1 MKYLEVDSCLV
12 VCLLASSLVWCAGT
26 VVVSGDEERTEMG
39 SPVLVEAKRIW
50 DKAPHNAFTDLLRF
64 QDRWY
69 CVFREGTA
77 HVSPDGALRVITSA
91 DGRQWKSTAL
101 VTSSTY
107 DLRDAKLAV
116 TPDGRLMLNG
126 AGMIADAKVRYQSM
140 CWFSTDAG
148 YTWDDWRKI
157 GDPGFWLWR
166 TQWYE
171 DVAYTMGYNTQRDRT
186 KRTLKLYKSTDG
198 ETFETHVSRVPA
210 PNGCGEDKILFL
222 ADKSALCLLR
232 HETGDKMAQLGT
244 AGPPYTDWKWRDLN
258 LRIGG
263 PNMIQLPDGRIL
275 AVTRLYNGGTRTSL
289 SWLDTENAT
298 LTEALK
304 LPSGGDTS
312 YAGLVWH
319 DGLLWIS
326 YYSSHEG
333 KTSIYLARVSVPST
347 SKK

>member
-1 MKYLEVDSCLV
+1 MNQRAVDSWLV
-12 VCLLASSLVWCAGT
+12 VYFLASSMVWCAAT
-26 VVVSGDEERTEMG
+26 VVVSAENQKTETDA
-39 SPVLVEAKRIW
+39 PILVAVKRIW

-77 HVSPDGALRVITSA
+77 HVSPDGSLRVITST
-91 DGRQWKSTAL
+91 DGRRWKSIAL

-148 YTWDDWRKI
+148 HTWDDGRKI

-166 TQWYE
+166 TQWYD

-186 KRTLKLYKSTDG
+186 KRTLRLYKSTDG
-198 ETFETHVSRVPA
+198 HTFETHVRRVPA

-232 HETGDKMAQLGT
+232 HKRATRWRSLA
-244 AGPPYTDWKWRDLN
+244 PPSRHT
-258 LRIGG
+258 RIGNG
-263 PNMIQLPDGRIL
+263 AISMCALVVRI
-275 AVTRLYNGGTRTSL
+275 
-289 SWLDTENAT
+289 
-298 LTEALK
+298 
-304 LPSGGDTS
+304 
-312 YAGLVWH
+312 
-319 DGLLWIS
+319 
-326 YYSSHEG
+326 
-333 KTSIYLARVSVPST
+333 
-347 SKK
+347 